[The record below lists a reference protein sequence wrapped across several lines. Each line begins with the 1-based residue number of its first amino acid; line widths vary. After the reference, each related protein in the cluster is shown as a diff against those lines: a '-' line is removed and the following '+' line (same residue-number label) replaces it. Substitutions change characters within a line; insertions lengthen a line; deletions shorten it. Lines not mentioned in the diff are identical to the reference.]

1 MNIMKTIIV
10 FLFFFY
16 NNAIFGQNKSNSYSF
31 TLKEVLAF
39 KNRIKELEKKDSLNN
54 ILIKKMEDRI
64 SVLKNELS
72 DERIENA
79 RLIEKVPTVEKKKR
93 KKNNINLGIELL
105 SAFMCRRVEKGTPS
119 GMDTK
124 FAPSQ
129 DKPVYCFSKLNNYY
143 ESSSAVYHLWYQGT
157 ELKAKVRI
165 RLGTGNDRTGI
176 SQRIITNE
184 EAGYWRVEIATAD
197 QKVLQIISFEVV

>member
-1 MNIMKTIIV
+1 MNIMKKIII
-10 FLFFFY
+10 FIFCFYINALF
-16 NNAIFGQNKSNSYSF
+16 AQNKSNLYSF

-39 KNRIKELEKKDSLNN
+39 KNRIKELERKDSLNN

-72 DERIENA
+72 EERIENA

-105 SAFMCRRVEKGTPS
+105 SAFMCRRVESGTPS

-124 FAPSQ
+124 FTPSQ
-129 DKPVYCFSKLNNYY
+129 NKPIYCFSKLNNYY

-165 RLGTGNDRTGI
+165 RLGSGNERTAV

-184 EAGYWRVEIATAD
+184 EAGYWRVEVATAD

>member
-39 KNRIKELEKKDSLNN
+39 KNRIKELERKDSLNN

-72 DERIENA
+72 EERIENA

-124 FAPSQ
+124 FVPSQ

-143 ESSSAVYHLWYQGT
+143 ETSSAVYHLWYQGS

-165 RLGTGNDRTGI
+165 RLGTGNDRTAV
-176 SQRIITNE
+176 SQRIIPNE
-184 EAGYWRVEIATAD
+184 DVGHWRVEITTAD

>member
-16 NNAIFGQNKSNSYSF
+16 NNAIFSQNKSNSYSF

-39 KNRIKELEKKDSLNN
+39 KNRIKELERKDSLNN
-54 ILIKKMEDRI
+54 ILIKKMDDRI

-72 DERIENA
+72 VERIENA
-79 RLIEKVPTVEKKKR
+79 RLIEKVPTVEKKKTQE
-93 KKNNINLGIELL
+93 NNINLGIQLL
-105 SAFMCRRVEKGTPS
+105 SAFMCRRVENGTPS

-124 FAPSQ
+124 FSPSQ
-129 DKPVYCFSKLNNYY
+129 NKSIYCFSKLNNYY

-165 RLGTGNDRTGI
+165 RLGSGNERTAV

-184 EAGYWRVEIATAD
+184 EAGYWRVEVATAD

>member
-1 MNIMKTIIV
+1 MNIMKKTLIFI
-10 FLFFFY
+10 LCFY
-16 NNAIFGQNKSNSYSF
+16 CNTLFGQNKNNAFSF
-31 TLKEVLAF
+31 SLKEVLAF
-39 KNRIKELEKKDSLNN
+39 KNRIKELESKDSLNN
-54 ILIKKMEDRI
+54 VLIKKMEDRI

-72 DERIENA
+72 EERIENA
-79 RLIEKVPTVEKKKR
+79 RLIEKVPTVEKKITQ
-93 KKNNINLGIELL
+93 KNNINLGIELL

-165 RLGTGNDRTGI
+165 RLGTGNDRIGI

-184 EAGYWRVEIATAD
+184 DVGYWRVEIATAD

>member
-16 NNAIFGQNKSNSYSF
+16 NNAIFAQNKSNSYSF

-64 SVLKNELS
+64 SVFKNELS

-79 RLIEKVPTVEKKKR
+79 RLIEKIPTVEKKKR
-93 KKNNINLGIELL
+93 KKNNINLGMELL

-124 FAPSQ
+124 FVPSQ

-143 ESSSAVYHLWYQGT
+143 ETSSAVYHLWYQGS

-165 RLGTGNDRTGI
+165 RLGTGNDRTAV
-176 SQRIITNE
+176 SQRIIPNE
-184 EAGYWRVEIATAD
+184 DVGHWRVEITTAD

>member
-1 MNIMKTIIV
+1 MNIMKKIII
-10 FLFFFY
+10 FIFCFYINALF
-16 NNAIFGQNKSNSYSF
+16 AQNKSNLYSF

-72 DERIENA
+72 EERIENA
-79 RLIEKVPTVEKKKR
+79 RLIEKVPTVEMKKR

-105 SAFMCRRVEKGTPS
+105 SAFMCRRVESGTPS

-124 FAPSQ
+124 FTPSQ
-129 DKPVYCFSKLNNYY
+129 NKPIYCFSKLNNYY

-165 RLGTGNDRTGI
+165 RLGSGNERTAV

-184 EAGYWRVEIATAD
+184 EAGYWRVEVATAD

>member
-1 MNIMKTIIV
+1 MKKVIILIIY
-10 FLFFFY
+10 FYFNPLFS
-16 NNAIFGQNKSNSYSF
+16 QNKSTSYSF
-31 TLKEVLAF
+31 SLKEVLAF
-39 KNRIKELEKKDSLNN
+39 KNRIKELENKDSLNN

-64 SVLKNELS
+64 SLLKNELS

-79 RLIEKVPTVEKKKR
+79 RLLEKMPTVKKENSN
-93 KKNNINLGIELL
+93 KNSVNLGIELL
-105 SAFMCRRVEKGTPS
+105 NAFMCHRVENGTPS

-124 FAPSQ
+124 FSPSK
-129 DKPVYCFSKLNNYY
+129 DKPVYCFTKLNNHYK
-143 ESSSAVYHLWYQGT
+143 SSSAIYHLWYQGT

-165 RLGTGNDRTGI
+165 RLSTGNNRTAV
-176 SQRIITNE
+176 SQRVFTNE

>member
-1 MNIMKTIIV
+1 MNIMKRTII
-10 FLFFFY
+10 FILCFYCNALF
-16 NNAIFGQNKSNSYSF
+16 AQNKSNLYSF
-31 TLKEVLAF
+31 SLKEVLAF
-39 KNRIKELEKKDSLNN
+39 KNRIKELETKDSLNN

-72 DERIENA
+72 EERIENA
-79 RLIEKVPTVEKKKR
+79 RLIEKIPTVKKGKTQ
-93 KKNNINLGIELL
+93 KNNINLGIELL
-105 SAFMCRRVEKGTPS
+105 NAFMCRRVENGTPS

-129 DKPVYCFSKLNNYY
+129 DKPIYCFSKLNNYY
-143 ESSSAVYHLWYQGT
+143 ESSSAVYHLWYQGS

-165 RLGTGNDRTGI
+165 RLSTGNSRTGV

-184 EAGYWRVEIATAD
+184 EAGYWRVEVATAD